1 MTRIKYSYDII
12 KYMSMFESLTGAKLK
27 DCITDDNIMFI
38 VQENDMGRA
47 IGKNGINIKR
57 MEGLLKKR
65 IKLIEFNNNVAK
77 FVGNLIN
84 PIKAKEIKEEEG
96 IVNIYAEDVKT
107 KGMLIGRE
115 RHRINSIN
123 NIVKRYFRIK
133 EVKVA

>member
-1 MTRIKYSYDII
+1 MTRIKYGYDIM